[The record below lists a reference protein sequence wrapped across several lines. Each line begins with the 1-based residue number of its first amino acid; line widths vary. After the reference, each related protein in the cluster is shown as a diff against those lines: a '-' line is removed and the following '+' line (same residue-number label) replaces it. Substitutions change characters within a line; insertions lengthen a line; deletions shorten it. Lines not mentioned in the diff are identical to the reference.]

1 MSSPGFV
8 LLMVV
13 VFMGLKG
20 LEVPRLGG
28 VLFSDGVCLALAF
41 DVVER
46 AADGLDVRGDAHGG
60 LLASSVMSV

>member
-1 MSSPGFV
+1 
-8 LLMVV
+8 MVV
-13 VFMGLKG
+13 VCMGWGGMGLKI
-20 LEVPRLGG
+20 PRLCC

-46 AADGLDVRGDAHGG
+46 AADGLDVRSDAHGG